1 MTADKPAAEEAVPAQ
16 ELKAYLPIKTL
27 SLRPWGKGRFSVYVR
42 KGNGLVLY
50 ATRGAAFSADQLSRL
65 RAMGVATV
73 YIHKGEMRHYENYLR
88 EALGEV
94 LLDESIPLADR
105 AEVWHASAANLARG
119 VLEEKLPHSLSRSR
133 FDQVGKL
140 VRQSIGFLQGPDAVK
155 NVAKLISKGYQ
166 EYQHG
171 LAVMVLTSLVLMD
184 RPGVDEELLVKV
196 GVGALLHDVG
206 KLGLPEGL
214 LERRPDGWAPE
225 EETAFRSH
233 PALGV
238 GLCVGLPLPPE
249 TLHCILFHHEQE
261 DGKGFPAGLPSA
273 GIPNYVKAL
282 AVCNTYDALTRACV
296 WRPAYPPFE
305 ALRKME
311 ARKETLDKAFF
322 KRLIMILAD
331 AEVLQGGGKAAKKG
345 ELPPTPQPPQTTQ
358 AAPPAGPAQPAGSP
372 QAPPA
377 QSANANGQGS

>member
-1 MTADKPAAEEAVPAQ
+1 MVDNISAADDVAAQ
-16 ELKAYLPIKTL
+16 ELKAYLPIKAL

-42 KGNGLVLY
+42 KGTGLVLY
-50 ATRGAAFSADQLSRL
+50 ATRGAAFSAEQLARL
-65 RAMGVATV
+65 RAMGVVTV
-73 YIHKGEMRHYENYLR
+73 YIHKGEARHYENYLR
-88 EALGEV
+88 EALGEL
-94 LLDESIPLADR
+94 LLDETIPLADR
-105 AEVWHASAANLARG
+105 ADVWHASAVALVRG
-119 VLEEKLPHSLSRSR
+119 VLEEKLPHSISRSR

-140 VRQSIGFLQGPDAVK
+140 VRQSLGFLQAPDAVK

-171 LAVMVLTSLVLMD
+171 LSVMVLTSLVLMD
-184 RPGVDEELLVKV
+184 RPGMDEDLLVKI

-206 KLGLPEGL
+206 KQGLPEGL
-214 LERRPDGWAPE
+214 LERRPDSWTPE
-225 EETAFRSH
+225 EEASYRSH

-261 DGKGFPAGLPSA
+261 DGKGFPAGLPAA
-273 GIPNYVKAL
+273 GIPLYVKAL
-282 AVCNTYDALTRACV
+282 CVCNTYDALTRACV

-311 ARKETLDKAFF
+311 AHKETLDKAMF

-331 AEVLQGGGKAAKKG
+331 AEMLQGAGRTAPKA
-345 ELPPTPQPPQTTQ
+345 EPPQP
-358 AAPPAGPAQPAGSP
+358 A

-377 QSANANGQGS
+377 AETPSTPGQDG